1 MKKIDDIYS
10 GGRMKVERV
19 EVDLPGGISLE
30 RIVVKPGG
38 AVAILPMDDE
48 YCYLIKQYR
57 YSIDEY
63 IYEAPAGTME
73 EGEKPDETAYRE
85 LIEETGLKSE
95 NIIPKGY
102 IYTTPG
108 FTNERIF
115 LYEAYS
121 LSPSDEYH
129 KDEDELIEVVK
140 VTKPEVFEMIEDGR
154 IVDAKTICLVF
165 KCLGLNEQ

>member
-10 GGRMKVERV
+10 GGRLKVERV
-19 EVDLPGGISLE
+19 EVDLPGGITLE

-38 AVAILPMDDE
+38 AVAILPMDAE

-63 IYEAPAGTME
+63 IYEAPAGTMD
-73 EGEKPDETAYRE
+73 EGEEPLETAHRE
-85 LIEETGLKSE
+85 LIEETGFKAEKFVS
-95 NIIPKGY
+95 KGY

-115 LYEAYS
+115 LFEAYS
-121 LSPSDEYH
+121 LTPSDEYK
-129 KDEDELIEVVK
+129 KDDDELIEVVK
-140 VTKPEVFEMIEDGR
+140 VKKPEVFEMIKDGR
-154 IVDAKTICLVF
+154 IVDAKTICLIF
-165 KCLGLNEQ
+165 KCMGMNQ

>member
-19 EVDLPGGISLE
+19 EVDLPGGITLE

-48 YCYLIKQYR
+48 NCYLIKQYR

-63 IYEAPAGTME
+63 ICEAPAGTIDE
-73 EGEKPDETAYRE
+73 DEKPEETAHRE
-85 LIEETGLKSE
+85 LIEETGLRCEELIS
-95 NIIPKGY
+95 KGY

-115 LYEAYS
+115 LYEAHS
-121 LSPSDEYH
+121 LSPSDEFQ
-129 KDEDELIEVVK
+129 KDDDEVIEVVK
-140 VTKPEVFEMIEDGR
+140 VKKEEVFEMIEDGR

-165 KCLGLNEQ
+165 KCLGMKKE

>member
-1 MKKIDDIYS
+1 MKKIDDIYN
-10 GGRMKVERV
+10 GGRLKVERV
-19 EVDLPGGISLE
+19 EVDLPGGVTLE

-38 AVAILPMDDE
+38 AVAMLPMDDE

-63 IYEAPAGTME
+63 IYEAPAGTIDDDE
-73 EGEKPDETAYRE
+73 EPLDTAYRE
-85 LIEETGLKSE
+85 LIEETGLKAGKLVP
-95 NIIPKGY
+95 NGY

-115 LYEAYS
+115 LFEAYS
-121 LSPSDEYH
+121 LTPSDMYQ
-129 KDEDELIEVVK
+129 KDADELIEVVK
-140 VTKPEVFEMIEDGR
+140 VKKPEVFEMIKDGR

-165 KCLGLNEQ
+165 KCLGMN

>member
-10 GGRMKVERV
+10 NGRLKVERV
-19 EVDLPGGISLE
+19 EVDLPGGVTLE

-38 AVAILPMDDE
+38 AVAMLPMDDE

-63 IYEAPAGTME
+63 IYEAPAGTIDDGE
-73 EGEKPDETAYRE
+73 EPAQTAYRE
-85 LIEETGLKSE
+85 MIEETGLKAE
-95 NIIPKGY
+95 KLVPKGY

-115 LYEAYS
+115 LFEAYS
-121 LSPSDEYH
+121 LTPSDEYQ
-129 KDEDELIEVVK
+129 KDADELIEVVK
-140 VTKPEVFEMIEDGR
+140 VKKPEVFEMIKDGR

-165 KCLGLNEQ
+165 KCLGLNAQ

>member
-1 MKKIDDIYS
+1 MKKIDDICS
-10 GGRMKVERV
+10 NGRIKVERV
-19 EVDLPGGISLE
+19 EVDLPGGITLE
-30 RIVVKPGG
+30 RIVIRPGG

-63 IYEAPAGTME
+63 IYEAPAGTIEDGE
-73 EGEKPDETAYRE
+73 EPLETAHRE
-85 LIEETGLKSE
+85 LIEETGLKAE
-95 NIIPKGY
+95 RFVPKGY

-115 LYEAYS
+115 LYGAYS
-121 LSPSDEYH
+121 LTPSDEFK
-129 KDEDELIEVVK
+129 KDADELIEVVK
-140 VTKPEVFEMIEDGR
+140 VRKPEVFEMIKDGR

-165 KCLGLNEQ
+165 KCLGSGAK